1 MRNIPAHSKDREAF
15 EGGAQGA
22 QRCFPAAHEDHAG
35 TVIHTTSC
43 GGPIVDSG
51 GHAQTELPPMGM
63 THCGQR
69 KSLRRKQQQSRPITT
84 SCSPCATWGAGG
96 REVGNEDELG
106 AKGEIEE
113 DILVLPLFLAI

>member
-51 GHAQTELPPMGM
+51 RRAQTELPPMGM
-63 THCGQR
+63 THCGQ
-69 KSLRRKQQQSRPITT
+69 
-84 SCSPCATWGAGG
+84 CATWGAGG

-106 AKGEIEE
+106 AKGEIGGRYFSFAFVSCH
-113 DILVLPLFLAI
+113 LTPL